1 MQISQDTPL
10 STFEQIAD
18 KLRNKSEE
26 ELKLLNLK
34 FFSKELSNEWETI
47 IRDAD
52 FTTAT
57 EEDIV
62 KAIKRNGSKQK
73 NK

>member
-34 FFSKELSNEWETI
+34 FFSKELSNEWETLT
-47 IRDAD
+47 RDAD